1 MTPSALNTSK
11 DGVNYVPDNI
21 MNDYTV
27 PTMGSGYVGPL
38 GDNFRELPLLQRL
51 NWLHV
56 PLLVL
61 TPILGLY
68 GLFTAKWYWQTMLFT
83 FFYYFFS
90 GFGITA
96 GYHRLF
102 AHNCYKATPLVR
114 VILMLAGTAAVEGSI
129 RWWSRDH
136 RAHHK
141 YVDTEKDPYSAI
153 KGFFYAHCGWMLVKQ
168 DPKKIGYVDIQD
180 LREDAMVRFQHKY
193 YLPLAIFMGFVLP
206 SLICGLGW
214 GDYYGGY
221 FIAGVLRLVGV
232 HHSTFCVNSL
242 AHYAGSA
249 TYTDGHTARNSI
261 ITALLTLGEGY
272 HNFHHEFPS
281 DYRNAIEWY
290 QWDPTKVLIKALSYI
305 GQTYE
310 LREFSHNEVE
320 KGTLQMKQ
328 KNLDR
333 EKAMIYWGP
342 NPALLPVITKD
353 DLEKRVSAGEKLVI
367 LDGFILNVASFAK
380 THPGGDKI
388 INLELGKD
396 ISEAFKGTVYKHSN
410 AGRNLSATLRV
421 ARLQGYWS

>member
-1 MTPSALNTSK
+1 
-11 DGVNYVPDNI
+11 
-21 MNDYTV
+21 
-27 PTMGSGYVGPL
+27 
-38 GDNFRELPLLQRL
+38 
-51 NWLHV
+51 
-56 PLLVL
+56 
-61 TPILGLY
+61 
-68 GLFTAKWYWQTMLFT
+68 
-83 FFYYFFS
+83 
-90 GFGITA
+90 
-96 GYHRLF
+96 
-102 AHNCYKATPLVR
+102 
-114 VILMLAGTAAVEGSI
+114 
-129 RWWSRDH
+129 
-136 RAHHK
+136 
-141 YVDTEKDPYSAI
+141 
-153 KGFFYAHCGWMLVKQ
+153 
-168 DPKKIGYVDIQD
+168 
-180 LREDAMVRFQHKY
+180 MVRFQHKY

-396 ISEAFKGTVYKHSN
+396 ISVSHSFINYSMCYPLCCCLLPHMSMN
-410 AGRNLSATLRV
+410 A
-421 ARLQGYWS
+421 